1 MQVVIVDDG
10 SNQRIAH
17 MIRADSAIRNLKLPS
32 QFAVADVDRGVSWID
47 DDLATKNVLRD

>member
-1 MQVVIVDDG
+1 MVIVDDG